1 MYLNRVDSATL
12 QMHFNDST
20 EALESLSLW
29 NGKTQLTPEKIH
41 ANPTPA
47 RVIEV
52 HELSSAV
59 FAKHVPTRLVSKIC
73 AFVFSP
79 SCVFPFHRG
88 LPCRRVTGASIT
100 HVPCC
105 RVTGASIIHVCSAQ
119 PKRSRSTPSSRS
131 SSPRSLCCREITE

>member
-12 QMHFNDST
+12 QKHFNDST

-41 ANPTPA
+41 ANSAPA

-52 HELSSAV
+52 HELSSAA
-59 FAKHVPTRLVSKIC
+59 FAKHVSTLLVSGIS

-79 SCVFPFHRG
+79 SCAFQFHRG
-88 LPCRRVTGASIT
+88 
-100 HVPCC
+100 
-105 RVTGASIIHVCSAQ
+105 
-119 PKRSRSTPSSRS
+119 
-131 SSPRSLCCREITE
+131 